1 MRNVVYT
8 VIGTHE
14 HPTSAVPT
22 LGGKRSFPAQPPLG
36 LPESRV
42 PKQYRK
48 SCCPPFPDHMTF
60 KLGRP
65 AFLDNFLSPPPNIPA
80 SIDDRLNGGAI
91 TSHSDAGSC
100 RKVDLS
106 LSYLSWQTV
115 SHKLTKHRLTW
126 LTQKPRNATLLGG
139 FNRSQHSHSSGGWK
153 YLRAFGASNLGSE
166 WFASCVGCIPA
177 THRQNT
183 VKIRLCIYISFVNGS
198 CLYTCPSTLDG
209 SPNKDSQPEMTGNC
223 QPEVATSSF
232 KIHWL

>member
-8 VIGTHE
+8 AIGTHE

-36 LPESRV
+36 LCLKVGYPNNIENHVAHR
-42 PKQYRK
+42 
-48 SCCPPFPDHMTF
+48 FPDHMTF

-139 FNRSQHSHSSGGWK
+139 FNRSQHSHSSQQF
-153 YLRAFGASNLGSE
+153 R
-166 WFASCVGCIPA
+166 VGMVCIMCWLHP
-177 THRQNT
+177 RPRIG
-183 VKIRLCIYISFVNGS
+183 KIRLKYGYVYIYI
-198 CLYTCPSTLDG
+198 
-209 SPNKDSQPEMTGNC
+209 
-223 QPEVATSSF
+223 
-232 KIHWL
+232 